1 MGLQAARLLHMS
13 GTDFYYGPQGELA
26 KKLAEIAPGSGA
38 KRVFF
43 TNSGAESVEAAFK
56 LLYLA
61 LQNVSKKW
69 QSVQGWREAL
79 RQFTIRWPDR
89 MQQGLSG

>member
-1 MGLQAARLLHMS
+1 MGRSSKMSMAIGSSISRPESPVCSTGHCHPQVVAAIQQQAAKLLHMS
-13 GTDFYYGPQGELA
+13 GTDFYYAPQGDLA

-56 LLYLA
+56 LA
-61 LQNVSKKW
+61 
-69 QSVQGWREAL
+69 R
-79 RQFTIRWPDR
+79 
-89 MQQGLSG
+89 